1 MTARFLAIVFCTG
14 LLWAQNARIEG
25 AWKLAAKGQNDQAI
39 RILRGI
45 IQDEPRNVDARLL
58 MGSLLVET
66 GQQKEAIAQ
75 LSEAVR
81 LRPQSA
87 EAQNALG
94 EAYNKFGDTKSAR
107 APFEKAVSLNP
118 VFAAAQVNLGLL
130 LVQAGEWQSAAGH
143 LDRAIRLLGH
153 TADAAYPHYLLAKVF
168 SARNEASKA
177 VAELQEAVALRP
189 DFAEAWSDL
198 GLARKTVLNDAGA
211 LAAYKRAVE
220 LNSSDAVAQYRL
232 GSEYLRDGQSKAAIE
247 HLQQAYRLN
256 PEDQSTLNALQSALR
271 QDGKVEEANSIRQKL
286 AELLRKRDQM
296 SQNALAAVRVN
307 NEGASL
313 EKSGDLPG
321 AAEKYKEALKLNPE
335 HVGIRVNYGVA
346 LLRLGQWTEG
356 LTELHEALLRDP
368 GNAKIQAALKD
379 AISQA
384 PPGTVPKWSQG
395 ETAPMVDS
403 H

>member
-1 MTARFLAIVFCTG
+1 MMMRLVATLFCAV
-14 LLWAQNARIEG
+14 LLWAQNARIEE

-39 RILRGI
+39 RILRGV

-94 EAYNKFGDTKSAR
+94 EAYNKFGNPKAAR
-107 APFEKAVSLNP
+107 APFEKAVALNP
-118 VFAAAQVNLGLL
+118 SFAAAQVNLGLV
-130 LVQAGEWQSAAGH
+130 LVEANELSSAQEH
-143 LDRAIRLLGH
+143 LNQGIRILGH
-153 TADAAYPHYLLAKVF
+153 TADAAYAHYLRAKVF
-168 SARNEASKA
+168 SAQNEPAKA
-177 VAELQEAVALRP
+177 LAQLEDAVALRP

-198 GLARKTVLNDAGA
+198 GLARKSALNDPGA

-232 GSEYLRDGQSKAAIE
+232 GSEYLREGQSQAAVE

-271 QDGKVEEANSIRQKL
+271 QDGKLEEANGVRQKL
-286 AELLRKRDQM
+286 AELLRKRDQI
-296 SQNALAAVRVN
+296 SQNALAAVRLN

-313 EKSGDLPG
+313 EKSGDLQG
-321 AAEKYKEALKLNPE
+321 AAEKYKKALKLNPE
-335 HVGIRVNYGVA
+335 HVGIRVNYAVI
-346 LLRLGQWTEG
+346 LLRLGQWTDG

-368 GNAKIQAALKD
+368 GNTKIEAALKD
-379 AISQA
+379 AIAQA
-384 PPGTVPKWSQG
+384 PPGTIPKWSQR